1 MNTKELVF
9 NAINIDVDDFCSIES
24 DLFIKL
30 YYIHNK
36 PDFITAFLNLSSW
49 KSTSLRSGVWT
60 YFEATGIEDIEVT
73 RKYITEKIDNEE
85 LVNMYAQGIHDYG
98 NEIYQENFDY
108 PQEWLDESEEIDK
121 WINMNMKQI
130 VKICQD
136 ILSDNFE
143 YFN

>member
-1 MNTKELVF
+1 MNTKELVLK
-9 NAINIDVDDFCSIES
+9 AINIEVDDFYLIES
-24 DLFIKL
+24 ELFIEL
-30 YYIHNK
+30 YKIQTK

-49 KSTSLRSGVWT
+49 KGTSLRSGVWT
-60 YFEATGIEDIEVT
+60 YFESTGTEDIEIT
-73 RKYITEKIDNEE
+73 RKYIAEKIDNEE
-85 LVNMYAQGIHDYG
+85 IVNMYAQGIHDYG

-130 VKICQD
+130 DKICLD
-136 ILSDNFE
+136 ILRDNFE